1 MNQNIIVIIKSH
13 FKPFQVERIE
23 KRQFIYK
30 KMKNL
35 EIFSEVKC
43 LGHLKG
49 NLTEIFFLHFYNQ
62 NDLILKIEQ
71 KNFFRKNFFLEKKFP
86 GPAKMAVFGHISA
99 KKVFLDMRF
108 SAKVQI

>member
-1 MNQNIIVIIKSH
+1 
-13 FKPFQVERIE
+13 
-23 KRQFIYK
+23 
-30 KMKNL
+30 MKNL

-49 NLTEIFFLHFYNQ
+49 NLTENFFLHFYAQ

-71 KNFFRKNFFLEKKFP
+71 KKIFRKKKNNSEKKFP

-99 KKVFLDMRF
+99 KRFFFDMRF
-108 SAKVQI
+108 FAKVQK